1 LKARSSDGRATDYV
15 RLAKP
20 YMSRHRTA
28 NHRFIPKGSA
38 LLVIDMQGLFL
49 DRSSHS
55 YLPDA
60 ENIIGNVL
68 DLIDEYR
75 KRSLPIVF
83 TRHATKPSESA
94 GAMGRWWGDVVRD
107 GDKAGELD
115 PRFAP
120 KKGEKVLRKTRYS
133 AFVGTDLL
141 QHLGAVSVS
150 SIVITGV
157 MTHLCCEST
166 ARDAF
171 MRDFDVFLVVDGTAS
186 KTEDLH
192 VSSIKTL
199 TDGFAIPV
207 TTSEVVKWLKTK

>member
-1 LKARSSDGRATDYV
+1 LKARSSDGKAAEYI

-28 NHRFIPKGSA
+28 NHKLTPKRSA
-38 LLVIDMQGLFL
+38 LLVIDMQELFL
-49 DRSSHS
+49 DKSSHS
-55 YLPDA
+55 YLPDV
-60 ENIIGNVL
+60 EDIIGNVR
-68 DLIDEYR
+68 DLIDAYR
-75 KRSLPIVF
+75 KHSLPVIF
-83 TRHATKPSESA
+83 TRHATKKSESA
-94 GAMGRWWGDVVRD
+94 GAMGRWWGNVVRD
-107 GDKAGELD
+107 GDKAGEID

-120 KKGEKVLRKTRYS
+120 SNGEKVIRKTRYS

-141 QHLGAVSVS
+141 QHLYAESVS
-150 SIVITGV
+150 SLVITGV

-207 TTSEVVKWLKTK
+207 TTSEVVRWLKTK

>member
-1 LKARSSDGRATDYV
+1 MKARSSVVKATDYI

-20 YMSRHRTA
+20 YMSKHRTA
-28 NHRFIPKGSA
+28 NHELVPKESA

-49 DRSSHS
+49 DKSSHS

-60 ENIIGNVL
+60 EDIVDNVR
-68 DLIDEYR
+68 DLIDAYR
-75 KRSLPIVF
+75 RRSLPIIF
-83 TRHATKPSESA
+83 TRHASKRSENA

-107 GDKAGELD
+107 GDKAGDID

-120 KKGEKVLRKTRYS
+120 KKGEKVIRKTRYS
-133 AFVGTDLL
+133 AFVGTDML
-141 QHLGAVSVS
+141 QHLCAESVS
-150 SIVITGV
+150 SVVITGV

-171 MRDFDVFLVVDGTAS
+171 MRDFDVFLIVDGTAS

-207 TTSEVVKWLKTK
+207 KTSEVIRWLKTK

>member
-1 LKARSSDGRATDYV
+1 MKARSSDGKATDYV

-20 YMSRHRTA
+20 YTSRHRTA
-28 NHRFIPKGSA
+28 NHRFAPKGSA
-38 LLVIDMQGLFL
+38 LLIIDMQGLFL